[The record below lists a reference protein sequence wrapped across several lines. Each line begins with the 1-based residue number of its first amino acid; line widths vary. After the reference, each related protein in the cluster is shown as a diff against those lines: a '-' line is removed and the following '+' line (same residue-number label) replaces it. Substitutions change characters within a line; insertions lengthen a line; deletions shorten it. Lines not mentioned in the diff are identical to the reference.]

1 MFIWF
6 IYIFKQSKSNLSN
19 KIESNNLIGVNSNT
33 GMISADIYKIQV
45 KDKNTHQQQQK
56 HIQRNLFS
64 QIRDIYIL
72 DLECGSSLI
81 SCVK

>member
-45 KDKNTHQQQQK
+45 KDKNTNQQQQK

-64 QIRDIYIL
+64 QIRDIYL
-72 DLECGSSLI
+72 RSR
-81 SCVK
+81 VRK